1 MNIELQT
8 ICTKNAIKLKFY
20 GQYYLQFLDIKNRK
34 KQTLTR
40 ESDIAIIHGS
50 EEIL

>member
-20 GQYYLQFLDIKNRK
+20 GQYYLQFLSLVLLFRCLLILFLFLRK
-34 KQTLTR
+34 MNTN
-40 ESDIAIIHGS
+40 H
-50 EEIL
+50 